1 MENHKRSWSRALWK
15 SVRNESNGLERFRT
29 GSFSLARL
37 LHQSA
42 LERKSDADI
51 AGHMW
56 EKDATFSALV
66 PETSS
71 SHELVDNSL
80 APLGPFHLRATSTM
94 LREFNYPVAATTSVM
109 RDERDDG
116 HLAGRDPMLLVPVPL
131 VRLWFQIYARRKQSG
146 FEDSWVIFIRSF
158 VLFINAFASNIF
170 EHTKE
175 INKAMQYI
183 FSRFLYIQI
192 FRGCINILHVICHKK
207 HLSSHF

>member
-1 MENHKRSWSRALWK
+1 MENHKRSWSRTLWK

-116 HLAGRDPMLLVPVPL
+116 HLAGRDPMLLAPVPL
-131 VRLWFQIYARRKQSG
+131 VRLWFQIYARREQSG
-146 FEDSWVIFIRSF
+146 FWGFLGYFYSF
-158 VLFINAFASNIF
+158 FCVVYQCFCI
-170 EHTKE
+170 
-175 INKAMQYI
+175 QY
-183 FSRFLYIQI
+183 FWAYERD
-192 FRGCINILHVICHKK
+192 K
-207 HLSSHF
+207 